1 MPASPVHIGVRRF
14 ATRTLFAGVSGNRR
28 PQAVRQ
34 IDMALKP
41 IILTILMFGVSR
53 GLGVTS
59 ELSEKSQA
67 SANELVRKIVANEI
81 KAETEDHSHWAFQL
95 QTEEAGRRELD
106 EVVETKD
113 GNLQRP
119 VCVNGQP
126 ITAKQKEQAN
136 LHIQK
141 FVHNPEALRKS
152 LRDESEDTTRS
163 QNMLKLLPN
172 AFNFSYEERGSGDLV
187 KLKFTPNPRFRPP
200 SREALVFH
208 AMEGEITVNDRQQR
222 LAEILGHLIHEV
234 KFGGGLLGHLDKG
247 GQFHVRQEQVSPGF
261 WELTVLNVQMKGKV
275 LFFKTIGVRQKII
288 RSGFRRVSDD
298 LPLAQAAEILRESA
312 MTATDSCK

>member
-1 MPASPVHIGVRRF
+1 MRSRTVCGMPASPVHIGVRRF
-14 ATRTLFAGVSGNRR
+14 ATRTLLAGVSGNRR

-59 ELSEKSQA
+59 ELSENSQA

-81 KAETEDHSHWAFQL
+81 KAETEDHSRWAFQL
-95 QTEEAGRRELD
+95 QTEKAGRRELD

-126 ITAKQKEQAN
+126 LAAKQKEQAN

-141 FVHNPEALRKS
+141 LVHNPVE
-152 LRDESEDTTRS
+152 
-163 QNMLKLLPN
+163 
-172 AFNFSYEERGSGDLV
+172 
-187 KLKFTPNPRFRPP
+187 
-200 SREALVFH
+200 
-208 AMEGEITVNDRQQR
+208 RQQCGR
-222 LAEILGHLIHEV
+222 CLSGH
-234 KFGGGLLGHLDKG
+234 
-247 GQFHVRQEQVSPGF
+247 
-261 WELTVLNVQMKGKV
+261 TY
-275 LFFKTIGVRQKII
+275 
-288 RSGFRRVSDD
+288 
-298 LPLAQAAEILRESA
+298 AAG
-312 MTATDSCK
+312 T

>member
-1 MPASPVHIGVRRF
+1 MPASPVHIGLRRF

-41 IILTILMFGVSR
+41 IILTILMFGVSS

-59 ELSEKSQA
+59 ELSENSHA

-172 AFNFSYEERGSGDLV
+172 AFNFSYEDKGSGDLV
-187 KLKFTPNPRFRPP
+187 KLKFTPNPGFRPP

-208 AMEGEITVNDRQQR
+208 AMEGEITINDRQQR